1 VLARRIDD
9 QARRDQGRGGTL
21 ATLALVLVI
30 ASPYLTMLPPLLPEL
45 REELGLSVTEIGLL
59 SACYPAGQLIAA
71 IPQGALIARL
81 GARRVTLGG
90 LSVLAAGGLWMGVAP
105 DLFQLGAARMTQGI
119 GSAMTWIA
127 VLAWAT
133 SLAGPRRAAR
143 DVGVLIAASM
153 VGSLLGSLI
162 VAVAPGVPPRQLFAA
177 LGAVTLA
184 IFPLVARLPATH
196 DAHLAQARARGRSL
210 RNSQAVRSLWLVALP
225 AGGFGVVLVLAP
237 LSLDGAGA
245 TEAGTAIIWF
255 IGTLA
260 GALAS
265 VVVGRTTER
274 GGADGH
280 LLTSLAL
287 LGAGFAVCVLQPDLV
302 AVVGAQVIVVTAATS
317 LFWAPGHVRLVWVVE
332 AAGLQGGHG
341 SALFA
346 LSYAGGGMVGGAA
359 GGWLADAFGVELPY
373 LLLASATAATLVA
386 TARRSAGRRLHR
398 A

>member
-1 VLARRIDD
+1 
-9 QARRDQGRGGTL
+9 
-21 ATLALVLVI
+21 
-30 ASPYLTMLPPLLPEL
+30 M
-45 REELGLSVTEIGLL
+45 
-59 SACYPAGQLIAA
+59 
-71 IPQGALIARL
+71 
-81 GARRVTLGG
+81 
-90 LSVLAAGGLWMGVAP
+90 
-105 DLFQLGAARMTQGI
+105 
-119 GSAMTWIA
+119 
-127 VLAWAT
+127 
-133 SLAGPRRAAR
+133 
-143 DVGVLIAASM
+143 
-153 VGSLLGSLI
+153 
-162 VAVAPGVPPRQLFAA
+162 
-177 LGAVTLA
+177 
-184 IFPLVARLPATH
+184 
-196 DAHLAQARARGRSL
+196 
-210 RNSQAVRSLWLVALP
+210 
-225 AGGFGVVLVLAP
+225 LVLAP